1 MRNNT
6 YLFITTSNA
15 LISSRF
21 RPRVTSQSDAFAQ
34 HTDARCT
41 QAHINGRSNCEQINT
56 SQCVC
61 YCNNVRGSILL
72 GAL

>member
-6 YLFITTSNA
+6 YLFITTYVERANQFQ
-15 LISSRF
+15 IQ
-21 RPRVTSQSDAFAQ
+21 TSCYFSIGRA
-34 HTDARCT
+34 CT
-41 QAHINGRSNCEQINT
+41 PMRTRHFNGRSNCERINT
-56 SQCVC
+56 RQCVC